1 MNISA
6 FSLHNVLRREDPQL
20 QRLLLFALSL
30 RANKRATESEAKLQS
45 STEQLHSIHPFSG
58 HLTWRALHPSHFPTL
73 QLLSLSQQ
81 MRCSLQ
87 TTAAALFLPYTRTR
101 APSQRAEPRQG
112 CNLSS
117 DTAGAAL
124 REDVGSW
131 SIPAGRCGGY
141 LLLCAGLR
149 AGPPAS
155 PAYVQLPA
163 RGDISRTAAALAPAR
178 LLITREADTVPQQT
192 AAAYCGEKQNEGRGK
207 KKWAQRKRK
216 INRNGKHAVLCCANL
231 AITTPEPK
239 YRQNRLAHGGGR
251 QAALHG
257 CVREAI
263 CGAAPEPA
271 SPARPPPAACGAKRE
286 DSVSSVRV
294 GSVSLRSPQLPC
306 VISAAFIKPAA

>member
-112 CNLSS
+112 CNLGS

-149 AGPPAS
+149 AGPPHI
-155 PAYVQLPA
+155 P
-163 RGDISRTAAALAPAR
+163 
-178 LLITREADTVPQQT
+178 
-192 AAAYCGEKQNEGRGK
+192 
-207 KKWAQRKRK
+207 
-216 INRNGKHAVLCCANL
+216 
-231 AITTPEPK
+231 
-239 YRQNRLAHGGGR
+239 
-251 QAALHG
+251 
-257 CVREAI
+257 
-263 CGAAPEPA
+263 
-271 SPARPPPAACGAKRE
+271 
-286 DSVSSVRV
+286 
-294 GSVSLRSPQLPC
+294 SLRSAPC
-306 VISAAFIKPAA
+306 QR